1 MCTFKS
7 QLWQRHT
14 EEKDEP
20 ALKQFDSMNPAKQQ
34 AKISGKNLCVGVKS
48 CNGAEVAVAFKSKTQ
63 IRFLVPILVEKK
75 NTSLLVFNYIFTL
88 QFAADATLALSMRQL
103 SALYIPYRV
112 SEKWQLRNFRITT
125 SFHIQRWQG
134 TLQGRP
140 CFVYSYRIHYR
151 CIYIEFG
158 ILFRI
163 HGYWV
168 VSDITYNLSQL
179 KFAF

>member
-63 IRFLVPILVEKK
+63 IRFLVPILVKK
-75 NTSLLVFNYIFTL
+75 HKPSGF
-88 QFAADATLALSMRQL
+88 
-103 SALYIPYRV
+103 
-112 SEKWQLRNFRITT
+112 
-125 SFHIQRWQG
+125 
-134 TLQGRP
+134 
-140 CFVYSYRIHYR
+140 
-151 CIYIEFG
+151 
-158 ILFRI
+158 
-163 HGYWV
+163 
-168 VSDITYNLSQL
+168 
-179 KFAF
+179 